1 MNFKTKLALMALLFF
16 NGLQMMAQDGTTL
29 TGTVLDAEKVPVPGV
44 NVVVVGTTTGTA
56 TDFDGNYTIQV
67 NNGDVLQFSYI
78 GFITQNIPFE
88 GQSTLNVTLQED
100 AAQLD
105 EVVVVGYG
113 TRKKSHLTGA
123 VAKVKGDDIAGIQAA
138 RVDDALAGKLPGVL
152 IQNQSGAPGADPK
165 IQIRAASSIT
175 GNSDPLIV
183 VDGYPISGSLATV
196 NPNDIESLEVLKDAA
211 SAAIYGSRGANGV
224 ILITSKKGRAGKTK
238 FSYNAYTSFSNK
250 YVDNIKMTASE
261 FADYA
266 DASIANGNWDV
277 SELEAIAPGY
287 TQFKIDAYRNAPDVV
302 AREDY
307 LFGTGSTQ
315 SHDFSMSGGSED
327 SNFFASMGYQN
338 TDGVVITQ
346 GFERLNARLS
356 ADTKM
361 GEKFKAGLS
370 FNGFASDRSD
380 LEHSLRDTNR
390 QYDISPVYHTAASIA
405 FVQALEAQHQALDG
419 GNGIRVSRQGGV
431 SGFRAFDSRAV
442 NGDLPDL
449 FPASIYDLQ
458 PGDPAWDWHYGRDG
472 NGIGGSGNPG
482 TANIIENKS
491 NTEKTYF
498 ANISSYLSY
507 DITKGL
513 TLKTVLGGDYRAT
526 QFKQHA
532 LITGDGGGELKDTYL
547 DQQDV
552 QTKSMLSVTTLGY
565 NALLNDKHDISAVLG
580 VEFQKNHLIGTS
592 IEGNNVEQ
600 RLGEPLNYA
609 FISNENT
616 IVTERDETIHRE
628 SIFGR
633 IAYAYDDRYLISA
646 SLRRD
651 GDSRFGANN
660 KYEMFPAVSLGWN
673 VHNEAFFNN
682 DGFISKFKPRVSY
695 GSLGTTSNLGAYNAL
710 SFANPATTP
719 LGNTFLIPGDTSNPD
734 LTWQTNTETNYGVDL
749 GFANNRFTLGVDYY
763 TSDIENI
770 LIDLSVSEVLGRSS
784 IRVNSGDVESSG
796 MEFEMTAGIVRNDNF
811 NWSLG
816 ANLSTV
822 KTEIT
827 DLGPLTQL
835 PDQIYG
841 TSGRGAVYRNYVGGE
856 IGELWGLQTTGWVE
870 EKHMIN
876 PTDVIGASSGEVY
889 VVDQN
894 NDGVIDATKTVED
907 GGDLVKL
914 GTNTPDFYWGL
925 NSDMTYKN
933 LDLSFQL
940 QGSHGAVLYN
950 VDPLYYGSNWGGRL
964 RGSFDADGDGIED
977 ATGKHYTRARDQTDA
992 TVQDA
997 GYVALRNLTLGY
1009 SFDQDLISKIGLS
1022 SIRVY
1027 AAATNLLY
1035 FVGDDYTSYNPEG
1048 IDSSNP
1054 GYGGPITSGHQEGAY
1069 PVLRT
1074 FTLGLNV
1081 NF

>member
-1 MNFKTKLALMALLFF
+1 MIFKNKLALILALFVSMAIF
-16 NGLQMMAQDGTTL
+16 AQDGSQL
-29 TGTVLDAEKVPVPGV
+29 TGTIVDADNIPIAGA
-44 NVVVVGTTTGTA
+44 NVIIANTTTGTA
-56 TDFDGNYTIQV
+56 TDFDGNYEITV
-67 NNGDVLQFSYI
+67 NEGDQIQFSYI
-78 GFITQNIPFE
+78 GFVTQTIPYT
-88 GQSTLNVTLQED
+88 GQGTLDVTMAED
-100 AAQLD
+100 AALLD

-123 VAKVKGDDIAGIQAA
+123 VAKVKGDAIAGIQAA

-224 ILITSKKGRAGKTK
+224 ILITSKKGRSGKTK

-277 SELEAIAPGY
+277 SELEAAAPGY
-287 TQFKIDAYRNAPDVV
+287 TQFKINAYRNAPDVV

-307 LFGTGSTQ
+307 FFGTGSTQ

-327 SNFFASMGYQN
+327 SNFFASMGYQD
-338 TDGVVITQ
+338 TEGVVINQ

-356 ADTKM
+356 ADTKL
-361 GEKFKAGLS
+361 GKKFKAGIS

-380 LEHSLRDTNR
+380 FEGSLRDANR
-390 QYDISPVYHTAASIA
+390 QYDISPIYHTPASIA
-405 FVQALEAQHQALDG
+405 FVQELEAQHQALG
-419 GNGIRVSRQGGV
+419 YTVNRSGAV
-431 SGFRAFDSRAV
+431 SGFRAYDTRAV
-442 NGDLPDL
+442 AGDLPGL
-449 FPASIYDLQ
+449 FPQSIYDLQ

-482 TANIIENKS
+482 TASIVDNKS

-507 DITKGL
+507 AIAEGL

-552 QTKSMLSVTTLGY
+552 QTKSMLSVTTLDY
-565 NALLNDKHDISAVLG
+565 NTVLNDKHDISAVIG
-580 VEFQKNHLIGTS
+580 VEFQKNHLLGTS

-609 FISNENT
+609 FIANANT
-616 IVTERDETIHRE
+616 IVTERNETIHRE

-633 IAYAYDDRYLISA
+633 IAYAYDNRYLISA
-646 SLRRD
+646 SVRRD

-660 KYEMFPAVSLGWN
+660 KHEIFPAFSLGWN
-673 VHNEAFFNN
+673 IHNESFWNSES
-682 DGFISKFKPRVSY
+682 FISTFKPRVSY

-719 LGNTFLIPGDTSNPD
+719 LGNAFLIPSDTSNPD
-734 LTWQTNTETNYGVDL
+734 LTWQTNTETNYGIDL

-784 IRVNSGDVESSG
+784 IRVNSGDVKSSG
-796 MEFEMTAGIVRNDNF
+796 MEFEMNAGIVRNDNF

-822 KTEIT
+822 NTEIT

-856 IGELWGLQTTGWVE
+856 IGELWGLQTTGWVDE
-870 EKHMIN
+870 VHMIN

-894 NDGVIDATKTVED
+894 GDGVIDATKTVED

-925 NSDMTYKN
+925 NSNMSYKN

-964 RGSFDADGDGIED
+964 RESFDADGDGIED

-1009 SFDQDLISKIGLS
+1009 TFNPDLMSKIGLN
-1022 SIRVY
+1022 SIRIY
-1027 AAATNLLY
+1027 GAATNLLY
-1035 FVGDDYTSYNPEG
+1035 IVGDDYTSYNPEG
-1048 IDSSNP
+1048 INTSNS